1 MHKRP
6 GAAGVRRAQ
15 SMVLSKGLTAKIRV
29 WDAAPLLSP
38 LALNRDEGQSGGGMV
53 VAGSPRPESAPVNR
67 AKGIG

>member
-1 MHKRP
+1 
-6 GAAGVRRAQ
+6 
-15 SMVLSKGLTAKIRV
+15 MVLSKGLTSKIRV

-38 LALNRDEGQSGGGMV
+38 LALNRDEGQSGSGMV